1 MDALFLIVAAFL
13 ALAVGI
19 WLDVK
24 KVDRIWCFVIGVL
37 FALLIVVLI
46 IEVLPAEAAGV
57 QQQYLPL
64 VLKNLTKYGPLPT
77 PAPTM
82 PVPGTPMPFPTP
94 ATPVP

>member
-1 MDALFLIVAAFL
+1 MSAILILVAAFA

-37 FALLIVVLI
+37 FALLIVVLLT
-46 IEVLPAEAAGV
+46 EVLPAEAAGV
-57 QQQYLPL
+57 QQQYLP
-64 VLKNLTKYGPLPT
+64 VIFRGYWDFGPT
-77 PAPTM
+77 PTLAPTM